1 MQSKKTRVGGES
13 YSPEETESLVSF
25 VIENNM
31 VMERDNGSAYIISTH
46 PDSDKLLD
54 FMFKTFNKP
63 RSIHGLR
70 KQFKKAWMK
79 KSYSKPE
86 STAVLEAVEPQE
98 SKESILKEVY
108 GKVPYET
115 FIKIINL

>member
-1 MQSKKTRVGGES
+1 MQNKKTRVGGES

-25 VIENNM
+25 VVENDM
-31 VMERDNGSAYIISTH
+31 IMERDNGSAYIISTH
-46 PDSDKLLD
+46 PKTDRLLE
-54 FMFKTFNKP
+54 FMFNTFNKP

-79 KSYSKPE
+79 ASYDAPKKATPLQGE
-86 STAVLEAVEPQE
+86 EPKNY
-98 SKESILKEVY
+98 KEDILKEVY